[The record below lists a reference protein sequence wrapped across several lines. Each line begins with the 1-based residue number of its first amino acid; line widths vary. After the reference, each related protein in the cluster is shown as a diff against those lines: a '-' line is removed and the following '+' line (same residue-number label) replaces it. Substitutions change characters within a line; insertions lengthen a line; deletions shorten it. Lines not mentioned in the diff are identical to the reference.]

1 MEDERARTVFV
12 PPRRE
17 RSVVEARL
25 DEAGLRPTSQRSLV
39 YEVLLGHAKEHPTA
53 DEIFIQAKQEKPDI
67 SMATVYNCLDAL
79 VRHNL
84 IRQMHLDRAAT
95 RYCPNMHEHAHFL
108 CEECGEVS
116 DFEGQAKPRQ
126 SGFKVPRE
134 FKVTQVE
141 MNMRGLCPDCTEKGV
156 SR

>member
-17 RSVVEARL
+17 RSVVEAHL
-25 DEAGLRPTSQRSLV
+25 AEAGLRPTSQRSLV

-53 DEIFIQAKQEKPDI
+53 DKIFIQAKQEKPDI

-95 RYCPNMHEHAHFL
+95 RYCPNMQEHAHFL

-116 DFEGQAKPRQ
+116 DFEGQSKPRL

-134 FKVTQVE
+134 FKVNQVE

>member
-1 MEDERARTVFV
+1 MKNVKARTVFV

-17 RSVVEARL
+17 RSVVEAHL
-25 DEAGLRPTSQRSLV
+25 AEAGLRPTSQRSLV

>member
-116 DFEGQAKPRQ
+116 DFEGEAKPRQ

>member
-1 MEDERARTVFV
+1 MKDEMARTVFV

-17 RSVVEARL
+17 RSVVGAHLLES
-25 DEAGLRPTSQRSLV
+25 GLRPTSQRSLV
-39 YEVLLGHAKEHPTA
+39 YEVLLSHAKEHPTA

-79 VRHNL
+79 VKHNL

-95 RYCPNMHEHAHFL
+95 RYCPNMQEHAHFL

-116 DFEGQAKPRQ
+116 DFEGQSKPRQ
-126 SGFKVPRE
+126 SGFKVPRG

>member
-17 RSVVEARL
+17 RSVVEAHL
-25 DEAGLRPTSQRSLV
+25 AEAGLRPTSQRSLV